1 MATTVFGS
9 LDELRAAEPGT
20 DLGTS
25 DWIEVTQRHID
36 QFAEATGDHRWIHVD
51 VDRAR
56 GDSPYGGPAA
66 ESGKHGRE
74 AHGYLTL
81 ALSNLVLPQIVEVR
95 GVSLGVNYGTGR
107 VRFPA
112 PVPVGSR
119 VRGRAELVACDEVP
133 GGVQTT
139 IRITMEVEGGDKP
152 ACVVDSLSRWLA

>member
-20 DLGTS
+20 ALGIS
-25 DWIEVTQRHID
+25 DWIEVTQQQVD
-36 QFAEATGDHRWIHVD
+36 QFAEATGDHKWIHVD
-51 VDRAR
+51 VERAR
-56 GDSPYGGPAA
+56 RESPYGGPI
-66 ESGKHGRE
+66 

-95 GVSLGVNYGTGR
+95 CVSLGINYGTGR

-112 PVPVGSR
+112 PVAVGKR

-139 IRITMEVEGGDKP
+139 IRITMEVEGGAKP
-152 ACVVDSLSRWLA
+152 ACVVESLSRWLA

>member
-25 DWIEVTQRHID
+25 DWIEVTQRHVD
-36 QFAEATGDHRWIHVD
+36 QFAEATGDHQWIHVD

-56 GDSPYGGPAA
+56 RDSPYGGPI
-66 ESGKHGRE
+66 
-74 AHGYLTL
+74 AHGFLTL

-112 PVPVGSR
+112 PVPVGRR
-119 VRGRAELVACDEVP
+119 VRGRAELIACDDVP